1 MSGENKIVSRPAQW
15 YFRDF
20 RIRFLKK
27 LDVFK
32 LLSMA
37 YMDSLLPVD
46 KERYL
51 NKLNSVGLDS
61 CTYIIKDRVDD
72 PTQWPAVAQ
81 HLPH

>member
-1 MSGENKIVSRPAQW
+1 
-15 YFRDF
+15 
-20 RIRFLKK
+20 
-27 LDVFK
+27 
-32 LLSMA
+32 MA